1 STPVAPA
8 LTVLALCQALR
19 RRWLLATTVG
29 ALAMATAAVVAWLL
43 TPTRYTARSLLDVA
57 ANPPKV
63 LFATGENRGDP
74 FHTFQK
80 KQVALIKSRPVLT
93 AALRLPKAADLR
105 IVRQQIEPV
114 EWLEQKIQAD
124 YTIAP
129 DILKVSLTGEWPEE
143 VLVLVDAVTEAYLQE
158 IVNKEP
164 QRRLERLDQ
173 LKELYNTHEDTLR
186 RKRQAL
192 RDLSAAAGSS
202 DAKTL
207 ALKHRF
213 AIEQL
218 ALAEKELMDLQSQL
232 RKLQVEAADQQ

>member
-1 STPVAPA
+1 WPAAGSSPFPGPRCRSAGPGPAAALEEMRDMIADENAEDTPVETPSSTPVAPA

-124 YTIAP
+124 YTMAP
-129 DILKVSLTGEWPEE
+129 DILKVSMTGERPEE
-143 VLVLVDAVTEAYLQE
+143 VLALVDAVTEAYLQE
-158 IVNKEP
+158 IVNKEHK
-164 QRRLERLDQ
+164 RRLERLDQ
-173 LKELYNTHEDTLR
+173 VKELDNTHGDR
-186 RKRQAL
+186 
-192 RDLSAAAGSS
+192 
-202 DAKTL
+202 
-207 ALKHRF
+207 
-213 AIEQL
+213 
-218 ALAEKELMDLQSQL
+218 
-232 RKLQVEAADQQ
+232 